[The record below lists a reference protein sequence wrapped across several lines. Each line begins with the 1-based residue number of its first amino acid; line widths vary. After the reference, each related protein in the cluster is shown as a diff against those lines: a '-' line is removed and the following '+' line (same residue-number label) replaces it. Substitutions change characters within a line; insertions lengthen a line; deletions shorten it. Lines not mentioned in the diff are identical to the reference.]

1 LFAVDR
7 QAAERIQAPGEKG
20 ADSGQ
25 IGGGQEI
32 QEFRRTEE

>member
-7 QAAERIQAPGEKG
+7 QAAKELQDPGEKG

-25 IGGGQEI
+25 MGGGQEI
-32 QEFRRTEE
+32 QEFR